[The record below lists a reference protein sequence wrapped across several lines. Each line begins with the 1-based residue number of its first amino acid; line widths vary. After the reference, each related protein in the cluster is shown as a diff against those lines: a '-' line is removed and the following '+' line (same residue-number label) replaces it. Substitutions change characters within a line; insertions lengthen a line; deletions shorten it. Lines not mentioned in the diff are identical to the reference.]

1 MVYEFNESSYD
12 YVYSRERIQI
22 IVWHRKNSDGKFMKN
37 RDKLIDISVEQ

>member
-1 MVYEFNESSYD
+1 MLEFNDSSYD

-37 RDKLIDISVEQ
+37 RDKPIDISEEQ